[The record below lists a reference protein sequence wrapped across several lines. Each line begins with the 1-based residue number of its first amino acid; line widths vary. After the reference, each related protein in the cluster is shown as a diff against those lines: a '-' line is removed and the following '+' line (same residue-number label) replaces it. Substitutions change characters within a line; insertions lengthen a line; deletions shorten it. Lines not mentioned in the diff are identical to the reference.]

1 MVHEAPRAGS
11 PRQRKMGKVKP
22 IPPGTGQGD
31 KGNSSRLKPLKWFVT
46 GTTLLHFWFICRFN
60 LTWKETL
67 NSKPKHSILCKII
80 LFIWMPKHS
89 PLPIFMSQEQ
99 TKACKKPKT
108 ASHFHYELMHP
119 RMANS
124 SSKAEI
130 HCCYPMTVPPR
141 CAAGLWVGKW
151 AQPHRGQPGS
161 LRQPGKKHSFAISKK
176 KGWLRVSHH
185 RLYLLLSPTQGKKD
199 ASTRREAF
207 RFR

>member
-1 MVHEAPRAGS
+1 M
-11 PRQRKMGKVKP
+11 KCF
-22 IPPGTGQGD
+22 GTD
-31 KGNSSRLKPLKWFVT
+31 
-46 GTTLLHFWFICRFN
+46 TTLSHFWFICRFN

-67 NSKPKHSILCKII
+67 NSKPKHFTLCKII

-130 HCCYPMTVPPR
+130 HCCYPTTVPPQR
-141 CAAGLWVGKW
+141 AAGLWVAKW
-151 AQPHRGQPGS
+151 ALGLWANLGRNAALPSSSR
-161 LRQPGKKHSFAISKK
+161 
-176 KGWLRVSHH
+176 KGECDHC
-185 RLYLLLSPTQGKKD
+185 LYLLIPVLDKKRHIHTKKPLGFSRD
-199 ASTRREAF
+199 GTPWSNKNSCEHTGRNRNSSYFVYNRAAASALDRLGC
-207 RFR
+207 